1 MQGLADVAAEGL
13 DEGVAHAAADDE
25 VVHLADEVL
34 QDRELGGDLGAADDG
49 GQRALG
55 VLQDVVDGLDLAFHQ
70 VAEHL
75 VVREV
80 LGDEGGGAVGAV
92 GRAESV
98 VHIAVSVGGEL
109 LDEGLL
115 GLLDGLLGGLL
126 LVLGGI
132 LGKAARLAFFLG
144 VEAEVLQEEGLTR
157 LQGRGLLVRLLAVGG
172 ELDGNAQAL
181 GHVVHDVLQGELRIH
196 LLGTSE
202 VGHDD
207 DGAALLEDLLEG
219 RHGPADAGVVGDVEV
234 LVEGNVEIH
243 PHNRLLSFEIV
254 GFDVLLHNH

>member
-1 MQGLADVAAEGL
+1 M
-13 DEGVAHAAADDE
+13 
-25 VVHLADEVL
+25 
-34 QDRELGGDLGAADDG
+34 
-49 GQRALG
+49 
-55 VLQDVVDGLDLAFHQ
+55 
-70 VAEHL
+70 
-75 VVREV
+75 
-80 LGDEGGGAVGAV
+80 GAV

-98 VHIAVSVGGEL
+98 VHVAVGIGGEL

-126 LVLGGI
+126 LVLGGV
-132 LGKAARLAFFLG
+132 LGEAARLAFFLG
-144 VEAEVLQEEGLTR
+144 VEAEVLEEESLTR
-157 LQGRGLLVRLLAVGG
+157 LQGRSLLVRLLAVGG

-181 GHVVHDVLQGELRIH
+181 GHVVHDVAQGELRIH

-234 LVEGNVEIH
+234 LVEGNVEVDSH
-243 PHNRLLSFEIV
+243 DGLLAGEVITV
-254 GFDVLLHNH
+254 DELLHIRYKS